1 MILFFSFSAISIP
14 FGFSS
19 QDSNLFSILT
29 LFLICMQTSLDII
42 GAKENLLGHSDAITC
57 ICACRPY
64 SIVVTGSKDSL
75 AIVWDLNRY
84 AVFL

>member
-1 MILFFSFSAISIP
+1 
-14 FGFSS
+14 
-19 QDSNLFSILT
+19 
-29 LFLICMQTSLDII
+29 MQTSLDII
-42 GAKENLLGHSDAITC
+42 GAKENLLGHSDAITS

-84 AVFL
+84 MPFLVSLVNIRCYVIVEFLGSREKGLSQMKWRH